1 MKKVLFLLLA
11 LCFFSCSEDDPITEN
26 PTPENPTVTEAS
38 DTFLGF
44 YARATYATAL
54 PEYAEILLPPAK
66 YEEFTS
72 QAVTRGVI
80 SMGVDMY
87 KLGKAMR
94 NATVVQRSIVM
105 LAVANSD
112 PQESFD
118 ALYSGTVRGYNATD
132 FWKAVARGDLD
143 DRIPRILNEL
153 SNAPDT
159 RVGEYLLDNN
169 LRYGNV
175 IGTVIPAIMEAATS
189 VIIDAAPGELMS
201 KSKDCGEF
209 FVNNAELF
217 NGITPENLAA
227 ASATNLKQ
235 LTNFLKGVSDQ
246 GTLKELFDVMVDVT
260 QEECVEINKYIE
272 SMGSYKPHFS
282 DEGLPEPVVTL
293 PTWAN
298 KSFYAGELEGE
309 DPWYVITFNVEPGP
323 DKYWFFVEKYS
334 CGYLNYEPLYEGYVT
349 KSGPNWLFTVTASNI
364 NGELKSYKSGEYTT
378 VYYMDYSDDVL
389 CFVRKSGEDMGFD
402 DNIWM
407 IYYSW

>member
-1 MKKVLFLLLA
+1 MKHVLFLLLA
-11 LCFFSCSEDDPITEN
+11 LCFFSCTEN
-26 PTPENPTVTEAS
+26 DLTPENSIVTEAS

-44 YARATYATAL
+44 YVRATYATAL

-72 QAVTRGVI
+72 QSVTRGAI

-87 KLGKAMR
+87 KLGAAMR

-112 PQESFD
+112 PQESFN

-175 IGTVIPAIMEAATS
+175 VGTVIPAIMEAATS

-246 GTLKELFDVMVDVT
+246 GTLKELFDVMVDLT

-282 DEGLPEPVVTL
+282 DEGLPVPVVTT

-298 KSFYAGELEGE
+298 KLFYAGEFEGE
-309 DPWYVITFNVEPGP
+309 DTWYNLVLDAVKDCD
-323 DKYWFFVEKYS
+323 DKYYFFVEMYS
-334 CGYLNYEPLYEGYVT
+334 CGYINYQPLYEGYVT
-349 KSGPNWLFTVTASNI
+349 KSGPNWLFTVNSSNI
-364 NGELKSYKSGEYTT
+364 NWELKSYKPGEYTA
-378 VYYMDYSDDVL
+378 VYYMDYSDGVL
-389 CFVRKSGEDMGFD
+389 CFVRKSGADLGFD
-402 DNIWM
+402 DDVWIA
-407 IYYSW
+407 YDSW

>member
-72 QAVTRGVI
+72 QSVTRGAI

-87 KLGKAMR
+87 KLGAAMR

-175 IGTVIPAIMEAATS
+175 VGTVIPAIMEAATS

-209 FVNNAELF
+209 FVNNAELL

-246 GTLKELFDVMVDVT
+246 GTLKELFDVMVDLT

-282 DEGLPEPVVTL
+282 DEGLPEPEVTL
-293 PTWAN
+293 PAWAN
-298 KSFYAGELEGE
+298 KSFYAGEFEGD
-309 DPWYVITFNVEPGP
+309 DPWYIIGFTAEKDCVN
-323 DKYWFFVEKYS
+323 KYHFFVERFS
-334 CGYLNYEPLYEGYVT
+334 CGYINYDPLYEGYVT
-349 KSGPNWLFTVTASNI
+349 PSGSNWLFTFTGLVI
-364 NGELKSYKSGEYTT
+364 NGELKSYEYGEYTT
-378 VYYMDYSDDVL
+378 TYYMDYSDGVL
-389 CFVRKSGEDMGFD
+389 CLVRKSGKDTGLD
-402 DNIWM
+402 DVWIL
-407 IYYSW
+407 YQSW